1 MPRRRL
7 DKRRP
12 FVEDRAMSS
21 TLPAADV
28 RRDLDFAVG
37 AARAAGHRLLELRGA
52 ERWQDE
58 MLGDVGDQA
67 ADGYLQGLL
76 EGRYPDDGVLSE
88 ETADSPQRLE
98 RSRCWIVDPLD
109 GTKEYRALRD
119 DWAVHV
125 GLTVDGRCALGAVAL
140 PAQGRVVWGV
150 ALEGAEQAGLEG
162 EGRLVRGDTPQGASV
177 RIACSRS
184 HTPTWMP
191 SFAEQFGEHSLVPSG
206 SVGNKVGMVLLGE
219 ADVYVH
225 RKGLKEWDTC
235 APEIVARALGWHV
248 CKLDGS
254 EHAYNQPDPRCHEFV
269 ICRPALRERVL
280 EALATAGVTT

>member
-1 MPRRRL
+1 LASTVLNTLVWVFNFLSYSTTVRVAVRRGRC
-7 DKRRP
+7 
-12 FVEDRAMSS
+12 DRAGA
-21 TLPAADV
+21 AADA
-28 RRDLDFAVG
+28 LQGLWLA
-37 AARAAGHRLLELRGA
+37 
-52 ERWQDE
+52 
-58 MLGDVGDQA
+58 LGIGVTV
-67 ADGYLQGLL
+67 DGYLQGLL

-162 EGRLVRGDTPQGASV
+162 EGRLVCGDTPQGASV